1 MEKIIQDIFTFLYN
15 LITDINF
22 YFLLMAVAAAWLFAF
37 IPQRRQNIQHT
48 FFELLRNQNDILN
61 RINGGINYFENS
73 KERLIQFYNL
83 ISLIMIISD
92 DGKYIIISEGSK
104 MTVKKW

>member
-15 LITDINF
+15 LITDKNF
-22 YFLLMAVAAAWLFAF
+22 YIPLMAVAAAWLFAF

-73 KERLIQFYNL
+73 KGRFNRSIISYRLIMKLAMMEN
-83 ISLIMIISD
+83 I
-92 DGKYIIISEGSK
+92 
-104 MTVKKW
+104 